1 MPGAGGQGTPR
12 HGFVLHRRAWRESG
26 FLLDLL
32 TEEGL
37 VRAVSRGSRGRAG
50 VALQP
55 FTPLAFWLRGRS
67 DLQTLQQAEALAP
80 PLRLSGPNLFCGM
93 YLNEVLVLALRGH
106 EPSEGLCERYEK
118 TLTELM
124 DAHADARER
133 SLRRFEF
140 SLLEC
145 LGYGLHLDHAS
156 DNGQPLTME
165 RAYVV
170 PLQGVFA
177 QRPSVPAI
185 EVEVETLRAVLDG
198 ALDSKAARHCA
209 KRVARAQI
217 DALVGGKKL
226 WSRELFKRKT

>member
-1 MPGAGGQGTPR
+1 MSGTGGQGSPR
-12 HGFVLHRRAWRESG
+12 HGFLLHRRAWRESG

-37 VRAVSRGSRGRAG
+37 VRAITRGSRGRAG
-50 VALQP
+50 TALQP

-67 DLQTLQQAEALAP
+67 ELQTLQQAEALAP

-106 EPSEGLCERYEK
+106 EPSEGLCARYQQ
-118 TLTELM
+118 TLTQLL
-124 DAHADARER
+124 DADAEARECI
-133 SLRRFEF
+133 LRGFEF

-156 DNGQPLTME
+156 DSGAPLTAE

-185 EVEVETLRAVLDG
+185 EVDVATLRRVLDG
-198 ALDSKAARHCA
+198 ALDSKAARQCA

-217 DALVGGKKL
+217 DALVGGRKL
-226 WSRELFKRKT
+226 LSRELFKRKT